1 MKCLLITHRYAGLNK
16 VKNQEDFDAFWSK
29 AFTENIDKKWATCCE
44 KHKGRDNAHC
54 LKL

>member
-16 VKNQEDFDAFWSK
+16 VKNQEDFDVFWSK